1 MSGRVF
7 WTVVGAL
14 SLINFGTD
22 LVIAGTEHLS
32 GWELMVMTG
41 SWLVIGGLSML
52 VWLIT
57 SQVRNGNGKH

>member
-1 MSGRVF
+1 LSGKVF
-7 WTVVGAL
+7 WTVVAAL
-14 SLINFGTD
+14 SLINFGID

-41 SWLVIGGLSML
+41 SWLAIGGLSML

-57 SQVRNGNGKH
+57 GRARNGNGRH